1 MESFNKSRKLSPLR
15 SEYTTVK
22 DLFQDR
28 TKNQNLW
35 VSLCNVNFSD
45 ITDFQELDSALRY
58 EIIWLEQV
66 FDSIQNY
73 STNDETTCNGWAA
86 HHASKKWG
94 SKYPPRTNTTPSL
107 IRDKVPTLNTQGH
120 CMLENIKCT
129 EIINPGQTLV
139 DCSDQ
144 PVFPFKITIL
154 IPQDVS
160 ELLTFVWGTTYWTVF
175 VCSSWSTG

>member
-1 MESFNKSRKLSPLR
+1 M
-15 SEYTTVK
+15 
-22 DLFQDR
+22 
-28 TKNQNLW
+28 
-35 VSLCNVNFSD
+35 CNVNFSD

-66 FDSIQNY
+66 FDSLQNY

-86 HHASKKWG
+86 HHASKKRG
-94 SKYPPRTNTTPSL
+94 SKYPPGTNTTPLL
-107 IRDKVPTLNTQGH
+107 IRDKVPTLNAQGH

-139 DCSDQ
+139 DCSEQ
-144 PVFPFKITIL
+144 PVFLFKITIL

-160 ELLTFVWGTTYWTVF
+160 ELLTFVWGTTY
-175 VCSSWSTG
+175 

>member
-1 MESFNKSRKLSPLR
+1 M
-15 SEYTTVK
+15 
-22 DLFQDR
+22 
-28 TKNQNLW
+28 
-35 VSLCNVNFSD
+35 CNVNFSD

-66 FDSIQNY
+66 FDSLQNY

-86 HHASKKWG
+86 HHASKKRG
-94 SKYPPRTNTTPSL
+94 SKYPPGTNTTPPL

-129 EIINPGQTLV
+129 EIINPGQKLV

-144 PVFPFKITIL
+144 PVVPLTKEQQFRFPKMFQNYLPLFGRLHIEQSLFVLHDQL
-154 IPQDVS
+154 IKS
-160 ELLTFVWGTTYWTVF
+160 F
-175 VCSSWSTG
+175 